1 MFKANI
7 IDKHKP
13 LFYSSQELSDDF
25 IKDLNKSKEAAMY
38 EILCKHIDESDYS
51 ILYDNKNN
59 YKEIKSFTY
68 QTKVNNGDNLFDSDD
83 NLNFLKQKRS
93 NPTGRPNVSV
103 RYLIMAIIIKNH
115 YGLTDEQLFHN
126 LKFNLLTRR
135 ALGFFGLGENIFS
148 SSTYYNFLNRLSDY
162 YDETGINL
170 FEETFNKLTAIQIK
184 ALKIK
189 TDIQRTDSRQMMSNI
204 RKQTRLSLLVEVIK
218 IVYKILSEDEQ
229 LQFKKKYSEYIEQS
243 SNKFVY
249 KLKKIESD
257 EKLEDLVSVYDFIY
271 SNFYNKYKE
280 TKAFQTFIRAYE
292 EHFTFKLP
300 KLESSN
306 LDKKK
311 RLKITRQKKRIVF
324 QKKQKNPK
332 KKLK

>member
-7 IDKHKP
+7 IDKHQP
-13 LFYSSQELSDDF
+13 LFQTSLELSKSQ
-25 IKDLNKSKEAAMY
+25 IKKLNISKEAAMC
-38 EILCKHIDESDYS
+38 EIIFKHIDEYDYS
-51 ILYDNKNN
+51 VLYDNENN

-68 QTKVNNGDNLFDSDD
+68 QTNKNNGENLFNKDEQFS
-83 NLNFLKQKRS
+83 FLEQKRS
-93 NPTGRPNVSV
+93 NPTGRPNTSV
-103 RYLIMAIIIKNH
+103 RHLIMAIIIKNH

-126 LKFNLLTRR
+126 LEFNLLTRR
-135 ALGFFGLGENIFS
+135 ALGVYGLGKKFFS

-204 RKQTRLSLLVEVIK
+204 KKHTRLSLLVDI
-218 IVYKILSEDEQ
+218 INGVYKILSEEEK
-229 LQFKKKYSEYIEQS
+229 LKFKEIYSDYIVS
-243 SNKFVY
+243 SEKFIY

-257 EKLEDLVSVYDFIY
+257 NKLKDLISVYDFIY
-271 SNFYNKYKE
+271 KSFYDKHKKTKE
-280 TKAFQTFIRAYE
+280 FSIFIRAYE

-300 KLESSN
+300 KLEDSN

-311 RLKITRQKKRIVF
+311 RLKTVNKKKRVKF
-324 QKKQKNPK
+324 QKRKKNQKLTIN
-332 KKLK
+332 